1 MASGIVE
8 PSSHDSSQEGE
19 RQKQQGVRAGE
30 RSRLVQR
37 LLDGGTDLPAYIND
51 LLATM
56 AVTVAGTEAAGFVI
70 ERDGQNLSL
79 KTLAHIRPDESDAET
94 RTAALAAFQELVK
107 PCILQGKDGAL
118 EVGAAAG
125 AGAGA
130 EAEPQYCL
138 ITLLRDGQDIVA
150 VAAVITRCLNL
161 ERARQRLLSMQIVA
175 GYFEIFSLRRGS
187 EANKTMAQNHQR
199 VLQFSRA
206 VADAEGYLSSAMN
219 LCNELA
225 NATGATRV
233 SLGWLKGRV
242 IRVKALSHTE
252 EFDKKQELIV
262 QLEKAMEECYDQ
274 EELVLYDPS
283 GQAVG
288 NDAVTRQAAVLS
300 RGQSGHIVLSLPLRR
315 RAEIEG
321 VVTLE
326 FLPSEKI
333 SPQIVESLAI
343 SVDLL
348 APQLYDRFEND
359 RWLITK
365 VGLST
370 RHMFEE
376 LLGPKHW
383 VAKLVTT
390 GIILVLLVLTNFFNL
405 PVLLHLPPWLD
416 CRHTYTVTAPMTF
429 EAIESR
435 SICAPFDGLIGKIGQ
450 VGDPANPGKMID
462 VRPGM
467 PVKAGQT
474 LFTLKTDD
482 LELERAN
489 SESEAHS
496 DFLKA
501 QAYAADDTKIADYQ
515 AELAQ
520 SQAEDAKARLYAAQI
535 ARADVKAPFN
545 GEILKGD
552 LTEKQDTPV
561 KEGEEQ
567 LVFGQTDHLRVA
579 MSVNERDIQDVV
591 VGETGYVATTS
602 RPGERWKFT
611 VDRIVPQGQPK
622 EGSNVFTVYGV
633 LDKDNPSWRPG
644 MAGEV
649 RIDIDKRTWAWTW
662 THRLIEFIRLK
673 MWM

>member
-1 MASGIVE
+1 
-8 PSSHDSSQEGE
+8 
-19 RQKQQGVRAGE
+19 
-30 RSRLVQR
+30 
-37 LLDGGTDLPAYIND
+37 
-51 LLATM
+51 
-56 AVTVAGTEAAGFVI
+56 
-70 ERDGQNLSL
+70 
-79 KTLAHIRPDESDAET
+79 
-94 RTAALAAFQELVK
+94 
-107 PCILQGKDGAL
+107 
-118 EVGAAAG
+118 
-125 AGAGA
+125 
-130 EAEPQYCL
+130 
-138 ITLLRDGQDIVA
+138 
-150 VAAVITRCLNL
+150 
-161 ERARQRLLSMQIVA
+161 
-175 GYFEIFSLRRGS
+175 
-187 EANKTMAQNHQR
+187 
-199 VLQFSRA
+199 
-206 VADAEGYLSSAMN
+206 
-219 LCNELA
+219 
-225 NATGATRV
+225 
-233 SLGWLKGRV
+233 
-242 IRVKALSHTE
+242 
-252 EFDKKQELIV
+252 
-262 QLEKAMEECYDQ
+262 
-274 EELVLYDPS
+274 
-283 GQAVG
+283 
-288 NDAVTRQAAVLS
+288 
-300 RGQSGHIVLSLPLRR
+300 
-315 RAEIEG
+315 
-321 VVTLE
+321 
-326 FLPSEKI
+326 
-333 SPQIVESLAI
+333 
-343 SVDLL
+343 
-348 APQLYDRFEND
+348 LYDRFEND

-520 SQAEDAKARLYAAQI
+520 SQAEDAKAKLYAAQI

-673 MWM
+673 IWM